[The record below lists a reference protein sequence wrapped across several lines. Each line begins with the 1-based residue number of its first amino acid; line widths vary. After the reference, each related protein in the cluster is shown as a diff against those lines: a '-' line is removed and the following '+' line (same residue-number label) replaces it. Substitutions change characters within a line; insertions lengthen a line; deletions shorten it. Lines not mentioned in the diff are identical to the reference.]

1 MSTSAPAGSAP
12 AAAAAEDTVL
22 THRQIVTI
30 LIGLM
35 MAMFLAALDQ
45 TVVSTAMRTIADDL
59 GGFSLQAWATTA
71 FLITSTISTP
81 LYGKLS
87 DIYGR
92 KPFILF
98 SIGIFI
104 VGSVLCGVAGNIY
117 QLAAFRAVQ
126 GIGAGGLFSLAFA
139 IIGDVV
145 PPRERAKYQ
154 GYFLAVFGTS
164 SVLGPVLGGFFA
176 GSSEI
181 LGVTGWRWI
190 FYINVPIALAAFLVV
205 MRVLHIPHRRQDH
218 RIDWPGALTLIVTLV
233 PLLTVAEQG
242 REWGWGSGRSLLC
255 YGIGAVGLVLFL
267 LAEFGYKDDAL
278 LPMRLF
284 RGRTFSVASIS
295 SFILGMAM
303 FGGLLTLPLY
313 LQIVKGATP
322 TKAGL
327 MLLPLVLGIMS
338 GSIISGQVIA
348 RTGRYRIFP
357 IVGAAL
363 MLAAL
368 VLFSRIGADTPLW
381 RTMLIMALMGLGLG
395 GNMQPVITAVQ
406 NAASPREIGVATSTV
421 TFFRSMGGTLGA
433 AVFLSI
439 LFSLL
444 PDKIRSAFTA
454 AQSTTAFR
462 SAAAAHPDQVAAL
475 QSTTTSGSSSSLN
488 DTSFLEKLD
497 ATLAHPFKVGF
508 SDSMSVVFLV
518 ASAIMVAGLIAIQ
531 FLPEIALRSMSA
543 AQARA
548 AEDAAADGAA
558 AAAASP
564 AAGAA
569 LASTAASA
577 SAAGAAEPAPAGAP
591 ASSAAGGAALAST
604 AAPASADGGAAPP
617 SASVAPPSTST
628 SATASTE
635 AGTPFA
641 AAASSSASA
650 SAVTA
655 GGDGALSVDPTAG
668 SAFSAASS
676 PNGGGASPTPASPNG
691 GPTAASSTPAAISG
705 DGTHLESSASLSS
718 PADSAGGAH
727 EADAVAS
734 PASATHA
741 PAHARQSGV
750 HEADG
755 EAPTSDTEPRHS
767 L

>member
-1 MSTSAPAGSAP
+1 MSATAP
-12 AAAAAEDTVL
+12 AAAGEDTAL

-30 LIGLM
+30 LVGLM

-45 TVVSTAMRTIADDL
+45 TIVSTAMRTIADDL

-104 VGSVLCGVAGNIY
+104 VGSVLCGIATSIY

-176 GSSEI
+176 GADNI
-181 LGVTGWRWI
+181 VGITGWRWI
-190 FYINVPIALAAFLVV
+190 FYINVPIALAAFIVV

-218 RIDWPGALTLIVTLV
+218 RIDWPGAVALIIGLV

-255 YGIGAVGLVLFL
+255 YGVGLVGLVLFIV
-267 LAEFGYKDDAL
+267 AETFYKDEAL
-278 LPMRLF
+278 LPLRLF
-284 RGRTFSVASIS
+284 RGRTFSVASTG

-322 TKAGL
+322 TEAGL
-327 MLLPLVLGIMS
+327 MLLPLVLGIMT
-338 GSIISGQVIA
+338 GSIVSGQTIA

-357 IVGAAL
+357 IVGSVL

-368 VLFSRIGADTPLW
+368 ALFSRIGADTPLW

-406 NAASPREIGVATSTV
+406 NAANPREIGVATSTV

-433 AVFLSI
+433 AVFLSV

-444 PDKIRSAFTA
+444 PDKIKGAFID
-454 AQSTTAFR
+454 AQSTPAFQQAVR
-462 SAAAAHPDQVAAL
+462 AHPDQL
-475 QSTTTSGSSSSLN
+475 QKIQNTATSGSASSFN

-497 ATLAHPFKVGF
+497 AALSHPFKVGF
-508 SDSMSVVFLV
+508 SDSMSVVFMV
-518 ASAIMVAGLIAIQ
+518 AAGIMVAGLIVIL
-531 FLPEIALRSMSA
+531 FLPEIPLRNMSA
-543 AQARA
+543 AQQRA
-548 AEDAAADGAA
+548 AEDAAASG
-558 AAAASP
+558 
-564 AAGAA
+564 
-569 LASTAASA
+569 
-577 SAAGAAEPAPAGAP
+577 
-591 ASSAAGGAALAST
+591 
-604 AAPASADGGAAPP
+604 PP
-617 SASVAPPSTST
+617 S
-628 SATASTE
+628 
-635 AGTPFA
+635 
-641 AAASSSASA
+641 SSSGS
-650 SAVTA
+650 
-655 GGDGALSVDPTAG
+655 G
-668 SAFSAASS
+668 SAFSGSGSASSGTASASSGSASAEAFSPAGATQPGS
-676 PNGGGASPTPASPNG
+676 PNGGSGSPNG
-691 GPTAASSTPAAISG
+691 GMAAAVLGAESSDGGGAHESAAVAASG
-705 DGTHLESSASLSS
+705 DHAPTHALES
-718 PADSAGGAH
+718 GGAH
-727 EADAVAS
+727 EAEGEA
-734 PASATHA
+734 A
-741 PAHARQSGV
+741 PSDVPPRHAR
-750 HEADG
+750 
-755 EAPTSDTEPRHS
+755 
-767 L
+767 

>member
-1 MSTSAPAGSAP
+1 MTTTAP
-12 AAAAAEDTVL
+12 AAEDSTVL
-22 THRQIVTI
+22 THRQIITI
-30 LIGLM
+30 LTGLM

-45 TVVSTAMRTIADDL
+45 TIVSTAMRTIADDL

-98 SIGIFI
+98 SIAIFI
-104 VGSVLCGVAGNIY
+104 IGSVLCGVAGNIY

-176 GSSEI
+176 GSSDL
-181 LGVTGWRWI
+181 LGITGWRWI
-190 FYINVPIALAAFLVV
+190 FYINVPIAAAAFIVV

-218 RIDWPGALTLIVTLV
+218 RIDWPGALALIVTLV

-267 LAEFGYKDDAL
+267 IAEFGYKDEAL

-406 NAASPREIGVATSTV
+406 NAANPREIGVATSTV

-433 AVFLSI
+433 AVFLSV

-444 PDKIRSAFTA
+444 PNKIKSAFTA
-454 AQSTTAFR
+454 AQSTPSFQ
-462 SAAAAHPDQVAAL
+462 SAGRAHPEQLQAL
-475 QSTTTSGSSSSLN
+475 QAAQQSGSGSLN

-497 ATLAHPFKVGF
+497 AAIAHPFKVGF

-518 ASAIMVAGLIAIQ
+518 ASCIMVAGLITIL
-531 FLPEIALRSMSA
+531 FLPEIPLRSMSA

-548 AEDAAADGAA
+548 AEDAASGSTSASASGAGTPSPTGSLSA
-558 AAAASP
+558 SPSASP
-564 AAGAA
+564 AASGVGAA
-569 LASTAASA
+569 SGSLSASEASASPSASGAGAPSGSVSA
-577 SAAGAAEPAPAGAP
+577 SAASGSPSASGAGAP
-591 ASSAAGGAALAST
+591 SGI
-604 AAPASADGGAAPP
+604 
-617 SASVAPPSTST
+617 
-628 SATASTE
+628 
-635 AGTPFA
+635 
-641 AAASSSASA
+641 ASSSAGVSA
-650 SAVTA
+650 STA
-655 GGDGALSVDPTAG
+655 P
-668 SAFSAASS
+668 S
-676 PNGGGASPTPASPNG
+676 PNGAGSSPGAAASTSPNG
-691 GPTAASSTPAAISG
+691 SSSTSQTT
-705 DGTHLESSASLSS
+705 DRE
-718 PADSAGGAH
+718 SAGGAH
-727 EADAVAS
+727 EATGVAG
-734 PASATHA
+734 PASDTHT
-741 PAHARQSGV
+741 PAHALQVGA

-755 EAPTSDTEPRHS
+755 EAPLTDTPPRHS